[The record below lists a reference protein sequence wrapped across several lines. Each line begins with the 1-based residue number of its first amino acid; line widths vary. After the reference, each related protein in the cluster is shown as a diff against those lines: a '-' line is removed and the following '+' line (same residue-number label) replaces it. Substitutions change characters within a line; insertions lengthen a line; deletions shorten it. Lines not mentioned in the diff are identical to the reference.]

1 MGNIKENLMK
11 YQDLIKLLA
20 SLLNCVPNPHTKLV
34 AKVLHSCSDLLA
46 ELITKIAFTFHTTA

>member
-1 MGNIKENLMK
+1 MENLMK

-20 SLLNCVPNPHTKLV
+20 SILNLIPNPHTKLI
-34 AKVLHSCSDLLA
+34 AKVLQSCSDLLA